1 MEEKI
6 TFDCHGLILEGRLAP
21 GSSAKGVLI
30 THPHPLYGG
39 DMDNQVVA
47 AVAETYQ
54 SKGWS
59 TLCFNFRGTG
69 ASEGHFDNGQGEQ
82 SDIEAAIAYLKSR
95 GCQPIDL
102 AGYSFGAW
110 VLAGWSQNNPNHPH
124 AIRLVAPPVA
134 FIDFAD
140 IRSIPGLTQ
149 VVVGSRD
156 EIAPCSKIESLMPIW
171 QPKAAFNII
180 QQADHFFG
188 GYLQALQEVIAQRI
202 E

>member
-1 MEEKI
+1 MEAKI
-6 TFDCHGLILEGRLAP
+6 TFDCQGLVLEGRLAL

-39 DMDNQVVA
+39 DMDNQVVK
-47 AVAETYQ
+47 AVAEAYR

-59 TLCFNFRGTG
+59 TLRFNFRGTG
-69 ASEGHFDNGQGEQ
+69 ASEGRFDNGQGEQ
-82 SDIEAAIAYLKSR
+82 LDIDAAIGCLESK

-102 AGYSFGAW
+102 AGYSYGAW
-110 VLAGWSQNNPNHPH
+110 VLAGWSQNHPDHPH
-124 AIRLVAPPVA
+124 TIRLVAPPVA
-134 FIDFAD
+134 FIDFAN
-140 IRSIPGLTQ
+140 ILNIPGLKQ

-156 EIAPCSKIESLMPIW
+156 EIAPFSQVEALIATW
-171 QPKAAFNII
+171 RPKAEFNII

-188 GYLQALQEVIAQRI
+188 GYLQALQTAIAQRI